1 MREAFFIL
9 LIIGVLLALTAIRY
23 RKQIAAM
30 LHIWRSLKAVRNQ
43 VKQAQA
49 PTVEAKSTGRLV
61 NCAKCG
67 TWVPEER
74 AIQLRGGSN
83 YCSANCL
90 ETTSTA
96 R

>member
-1 MREAFFIL
+1 MREALFIL
-9 LIIGVLLALTAIRY
+9 IVVAVILALTAIRY

-30 LHIWRSLKAVRNQ
+30 LHIWRSLKAVRQQMKGNG
-43 VKQAQA
+43 A
-49 PTVEAKSTGRLV
+49 PPVQTKGSGPLV

-67 TWVPEER
+67 SWIPEER
-74 AIQLRGGSN
+74 AIQLRGGAN
-83 YCSANCL
+83 YCSAACL